1 MSALPERL
9 VARTP
14 SAVAPAVVLA
24 GQLGASAP
32 RRQRARVPAGSA
44 TSGCTIATGNEG
56 GHVPPILKRTMPLD
70 RTDPP
75 STGELSTT
83 LREIASRCQVDSSCS
98 DRYRRR
104 LGGKRLPHRRPHLGR
119 HHLVAPA
126 RSGRTAFED
135 GVAPLLCRRGRPGLL
150 REPER
155 AARIC
160 LRRRTQLESSGGSP
174 SPVVTIPSE
183 GPNALRPLRLIAVFL
198 ALWVSRADR
207 PQIRFSRSWHAPAL
221 GLGAFLLVTA
231 LERATATAPSAMS
244 LWGGVGT
251 DEGRTIL

>member
-1 MSALPERL
+1 LSALPERL

-24 GQLGASAP
+24 GQLGDSAP

-126 RSGRTAFED
+126 RS
-135 GVAPLLCRRGRPGLL
+135 RPGLL